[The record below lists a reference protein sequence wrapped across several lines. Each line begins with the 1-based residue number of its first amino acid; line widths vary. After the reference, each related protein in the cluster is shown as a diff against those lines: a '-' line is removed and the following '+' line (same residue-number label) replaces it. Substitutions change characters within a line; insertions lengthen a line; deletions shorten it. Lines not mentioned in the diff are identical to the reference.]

1 MEVVEILRVISY
13 FFCGYI
19 LFYSGLLF
27 IFLLT
32 ESTKLFHN
40 RYKEVMHNKIEHD
53 YYVPVSILMP
63 TYNNAKVI
71 VSRVKMLFSLDYKLY
86 EVIVINNG
94 SSDDTLE
101 KLKKEFT
108 LKKVE
113 RPYNKRLKTEKI
125 KGIYEGKYK
134 NILITVVDKENG
146 SRADSFNAGINVARY
161 PYFLTLTVDS
171 FLQRDSV
178 EKMVRPILEEEN
190 VVLCCGALWLGDT
203 TTLKNKDIKKY
214 VLPKKV
220 LACMQILEHDCLYLS
235 SKIMSDDVKAS
246 LSVSGAFGLFKKDIV
261 LDCGGYDLD
270 TSGDTFYMANKISR
284 FCKEKKK
291 VYHIRYVPEAVCFKQ
306 TSTSLKGIINERIK
320 WNKAFFK
327 SMQKYRKVVLNFNNV
342 FLKFFSYLYYLFYKV
357 LAPVIGV
364 LGIVSIIVTI
374 CLGILDIK
382 FIVFFY
388 LFYIL
393 FNCLISLAVLLS
405 KLHSSGGKLSL
416 GDGCKVLLVCFF
428 ETIFL
433 RFIFLIVCL
442 FSYKL
447 RKN

>member
-1 MEVVEILRVISY
+1 
-13 FFCGYI
+13 
-19 LFYSGLLF
+19 
-27 IFLLT
+27 
-32 ESTKLFHN
+32 
-40 RYKEVMHNKIEHD
+40 
-53 YYVPVSILMP
+53 
-63 TYNNAKVI
+63 
-71 VSRVKMLFSLDYKLY
+71 
-86 EVIVINNG
+86 
-94 SSDDTLE
+94 
-101 KLKKEFT
+101 
-108 LKKVE
+108 
-113 RPYNKRLKTEKI
+113 
-125 KGIYEGKYK
+125 
-134 NILITVVDKENG
+134 
-146 SRADSFNAGINVARY
+146 
-161 PYFLTLTVDS
+161 LTLTVDS

-284 FCKEKKK
+284 FCKKKKK